1 MITYEERFNNL
12 LERLDPKYMAIL
24 DEVEQMYP
32 YSVAKIKNELANNLF
47 YLDLTY
53 GCVMSLVT
61 YLDLDV
67 INMHTIS
74 LIFSSPLYKDKPIK
88 QSVDNGIQEGNEY
101 MGESGE

>member
-47 YLDLTY
+47 Y
-53 GCVMSLVT
+53 
-61 YLDLDV
+61 
-67 INMHTIS
+67 
-74 LIFSSPLYKDKPIK
+74 
-88 QSVDNGIQEGNEY
+88 
-101 MGESGE
+101 